1 MMLNRRRLPWALS
14 PLATSSIAAV
24 FTLALGTAVAATAAT
39 NDDGQNYTRDVQSYQ
54 IPEVTLRDRRDQP
67 VALRPLLN
75 GDEPIVLQFIFTSCE
90 TVCPTL
96 TAMTAMAQEDLRA
109 QDEDTRIVS
118 ISIDPNHDTPERMA
132 AYAERFGA
140 KGDWRFLTGSWEDIR
155 TVLDAFNAMYEGGN
169 KMYHQPF
176 TFMRDA
182 GKGSE
187 WVRLNGLLGAELM
200 AAEYSNA
207 IQ

>member
-1 MMLNRRRLPWALS
+1 MMSKRRRPERTRHLLSTIRVAAAL
-14 PLATSSIAAV
+14 A
-24 FTLALGTAVAATAAT
+24 LALGGGAAAQAAT
-39 NDDGQNYTRDVQSYQ
+39 NDDGQQYTRDVQSYR
-54 IPEVTLRDRRDQP
+54 IPDVTLRDRRDEP

-140 KGDWRFLTGSWEDIR
+140 QGDWRFLTGSWEDISA
-155 TVLDAFNAMYEGGN
+155 VLNAFNAMYEGGN
-169 KMYHQPF
+169 KMYHEPF

-182 GKGSE
+182 GSGSE
-187 WVRLNGLLGAELM
+187 WVRINGLLGAELM